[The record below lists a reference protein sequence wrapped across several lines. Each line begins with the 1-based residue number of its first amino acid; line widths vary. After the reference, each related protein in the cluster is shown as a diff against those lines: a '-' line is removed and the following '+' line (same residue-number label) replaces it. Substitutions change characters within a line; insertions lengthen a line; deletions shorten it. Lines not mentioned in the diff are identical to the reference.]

1 VIRLPPSLDLPAAE
15 TAAFAQLRG
24 LKGHS
29 RSWAD
34 LAAHAQ
40 LVMTYY
46 QDLPHEQTATLHDI
60 HAAQP
65 LVAASRIL
73 DALSKPDIGLPKDE
87 RSDWALLAMIAFG
100 MWGNFLSASA
110 AKANLSSDA
119 LSRPITAAIIATCT
133 PQLAHDYQTAASAS
147 ASAADY
153 MRALLLF
160 LRSGHSKDSEELE
173 HKLMACL
180 PEADAFESAM
190 LRSTRIV
197 LRQVIILA
205 AISSIEQLL
214 PTLSKNYSRR
224 LFDDGIRVLLP
235 PQYRAIVSAQLPQ
248 SSSNSLVAL
257 HTSAGKTLLGEL
269 CLMSALDQGPGLA
282 VFMAPYVA
290 LGRQIADRLKK
301 HAPLSV
307 RIHTLVG
314 GFRSEDSLDPTL
326 FRELVV
332 ATPER
337 FDAIVRNN
345 PELLNALSCVVVDE
359 AHLIGSGIRGARLE
373 GFLTRLRMQ
382 QLRGSTIRIVLLS
395 AVTHSYARLQ
405 KWLDIPDTSVITDS
419 WRPTA
424 RRLAIWD
431 RDGQI
436 RWYRG
441 QEIMRP
447 DNASNMDVLGSRLV
461 PWPRTSFYPA
471 KHFGSIQQQQPD
483 AIENAAALAE
493 YLWKEFHDV
502 CLCVCMTKDTTR
514 KLAWQLSK
522 RLALIETL
530 PDNLA
535 KTVALIKNEFP
546 HLHLLSTCL
555 RHGVAYHNASLPHE
569 VRRGIEDAA
578 MEREIRVVTATTTLA
593 EGVDLPFRSTVLVDW
608 LTWQGDRSGPMSPL
622 LFRNISGRCG
632 RAGRQTEGDTVIF
645 DNPVGDPAFTFNPD
659 RTNLQR
665 QTFFG
670 DMSGELQSVMEEAKP
685 NTPFAEDVE
694 AAIASQFL
702 AAIPENP
709 QQDDLVGAFTDAMYW
724 PTGSNQASRAKSTV
738 QSVAASILDSTRN
751 ALAVAASPFRLTDF
765 GQASLRSGFSPE
777 SCRAIITYFTETG
790 APENNYSLIAHML
803 VSLGWLS
810 EQPDRTWRKEIEKAG
825 RGCRVKVGDTEAV
838 VTAWLG
844 GESLLAIFLA
854 LPSVQKSKSKVKVV
868 DWLKGLDEPAVWD
881 EEFEGFVDWLNS
893 VIVSFGS
900 WLMRSCA
907 GLSSQVEGWPT
918 EINWP
923 SLSDY
928 CEFGIDNDW
937 ALAAIRRGAPAS
949 REILS
954 KLGKSVFA
962 QFVTADDPLGMAS
975 YKETI
980 SDPTEDQNIQLLIR
994 RLFADS
1000 NPHLESANRVV
1011 DWMRSG

>member
-1 VIRLPPSLDLPAAE
+1 VTRLPPSLDLSAAE

-46 QDLPHEQTATLHDI
+46 QDLPYEETASLHDI
-60 HAAQP
+60 HSAQP

-73 DALSKPDIGLPKDE
+73 DALSKPDSDLPKDE
-87 RSDWALLAMIAFG
+87 RSDWALLAMITFG

-110 AKANLSSDA
+110 ARANLSPDA
-119 LSRPITAAIIATCT
+119 LSRPVTAAIIATCT
-133 PQLAHDYQTAASAS
+133 PQLAHDYQVAASTS
-147 ASAADY
+147 ALSADY
-153 MRALLLF
+153 MRGLLLF
-160 LRSGHSKDSEELE
+160 LRSGQSKDAEALE
-173 HKLMACL
+173 QKLMACL
-180 PEADAFESAM
+180 PDADAFESAM

-197 LRQVIILA
+197 LRQVIVLA
-205 AISSIEQLL
+205 AVSTIEHFL
-214 PTLSKNYSRR
+214 PTLAKHYSRR

-248 SSSNSLVAL
+248 STSNSLVAL

-282 VFMAPYVA
+282 VFLAPYVA
-290 LGRQIADRLKK
+290 LGRQVADKLRR
-301 HAPLSV
+301 HAPREV
-307 RIHTLVG
+307 RVHTLVG
-314 GFRSEDSLDPTL
+314 GFRSEDSLEPKQ

-337 FDAIVRNN
+337 FDAIIRNN
-345 PELLNALSCVVVDE
+345 PELLDDLNCVVVDE
-359 AHLIGSGIRGARLE
+359 AHLIGSGIRGSRLE
-373 GFLTRLRMQ
+373 GLLTRLRLQ
-382 QLRGSTIRIVLLS
+382 QLRGSSMRIVLLS
-395 AVTHSYARLQ
+395 AVAHLHLRLQ
-405 KWLDIPDTSVITDS
+405 KWLGIPDTSIITDA

-441 QEIMRP
+441 QEIIRP
-447 DNASNMDVLGSRLV
+447 SNAKNTDVLGSRLV

-471 KHFGSIQQQQPD
+471 QHFGSIQRQQPD

-514 KLAWQLSK
+514 KLGWQLSK

-535 KTVALIKNEFP
+535 KTVTLIRNEFP

-569 VRRGIEDAA
+569 VRRGIEDAV

-659 RTNLQR
+659 RTNLQ
-665 QTFFG
+665 QETFFG
-670 DMSGELQSVMEEAKP
+670 DMSGELRSVMEEAK
-685 NTPFAEDVE
+685 
-694 AAIASQFL
+694 
-702 AAIPENP
+702 
-709 QQDDLVGAFTDAMYW
+709 
-724 PTGSNQASRAKSTV
+724 
-738 QSVAASILDSTRN
+738 RN
-751 ALAVAASPFRLTDF
+751 CPV
-765 GQASLRSGFSPE
+765 RS
-777 SCRAIITYFTETG
+777 
-790 APENNYSLIAHML
+790 
-803 VSLGWLS
+803 
-810 EQPDRTWRKEIEKAG
+810 
-825 RGCRVKVGDTEAV
+825 
-838 VTAWLG
+838 
-844 GESLLAIFLA
+844 
-854 LPSVQKSKSKVKVV
+854 
-868 DWLKGLDEPAVWD
+868 
-881 EEFEGFVDWLNS
+881 
-893 VIVSFGS
+893 
-900 WLMRSCA
+900 
-907 GLSSQVEGWPT
+907 
-918 EINWP
+918 
-923 SLSDY
+923 
-928 CEFGIDNDW
+928 
-937 ALAAIRRGAPAS
+937 
-949 REILS
+949 
-954 KLGKSVFA
+954 
-962 QFVTADDPLGMAS
+962 
-975 YKETI
+975 
-980 SDPTEDQNIQLLIR
+980 
-994 RLFADS
+994 
-1000 NPHLESANRVV
+1000 
-1011 DWMRSG
+1011 